1 MIYVQSISFLRTS
14 DDIFSSKMIALIDG
28 FPQNIVFLDIIF
40 SSLSGFSGIEH
51 WDLVGSDPV
60 KGWTLFIVL
69 LMRGSDDDVVDD
81 YDDDG

>member
-1 MIYVQSISFLRTS
+1 MKTS
-14 DDIFSSKMIALIDG
+14 WPLPPSVKLFHKKLLFFNDG
-28 FPQNIVFLDIIF
+28 FASNFVFLDITF
-40 SSLSGFSGIEH
+40 FSLSGFSGITH
-51 WDLVGSDPV
+51 WDLVVSDPV